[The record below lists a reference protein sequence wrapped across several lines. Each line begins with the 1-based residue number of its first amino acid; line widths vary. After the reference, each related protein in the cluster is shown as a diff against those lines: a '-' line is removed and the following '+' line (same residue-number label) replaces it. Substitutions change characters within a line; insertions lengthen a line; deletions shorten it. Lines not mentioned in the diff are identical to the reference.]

1 MKIVIIGATG
11 FVGKALV
18 KEASSRNWE
27 VTAIARD
34 ISKVPDLP
42 GVNAVA
48 ADVSQSENLVAL
60 FKGQDAI
67 VNAFN
72 AGWQNP
78 NLYQDFIDGCKA
90 IQQATKEAGVKR
102 LVVIGGAGSLFIDGQ
117 QLVDSAEFP
126 EDWKVGATAARD
138 YLTILRTEK
147 ELDWS
152 FLSPAIELVP
162 GERTGK
168 FRIGTEHPVFNQDGK
183 SVISVEDLAVAVI
196 DELEKPAHI
205 RERFT
210 VGY

>member
-1 MKIVIIGATG
+1 MKVVIIGATG

-117 QLVDSAEFP
+117 QLVDSVEFP

-168 FRIGTEHPVFNQDGK
+168 FRIGTEHPVFSQDGK

-205 RERFT
+205 RQRFT